1 MSKPKHPRPFYR
13 TLENWN
19 TRYGTST
26 RLVTR
31 DKLGKIVDNVSLTG
45 LLNAPNPK

>member
-1 MSKPKHPRPFYR
+1 MSKSIYTRPFYR

-45 LLNAPNPK
+45 LLSSNRKV